1 MGADPVSGQTLA
13 QQARQLLPPPGG
25 WRAWGRDI
33 FYLLAGSLLSA
44 VAVNIFY
51 VPVRLT
57 MGGVSG
63 IVSIIFQLTGQGEF
77 LPFGVLFGLLNI
89 PLLLLGWRVIH
100 LRFVWRSLVGTLAYS
115 AMIDLTAPAM
125 TTFFNTYLNR
135 PLSNGAPDPLIF
147 CLVGGVVY
155 GVGLGLVFR
164 GGYTTGGTDILAM
177 VIQKKVAFCSIG
189 QFLLVLDAL
198 IVLASAVA
206 YRNQPEPGFL
216 LALYSFIA
224 MYVTSK
230 SIDVLLEGFDYCR
243 TCTIISSKS
252 DQIASRIIEQLERGV
267 TGLKGRGMY
276 TGTEK
281 NVLLCVLSRRQV
293 PAVKKLV
300 MDIDPDA
307 FVFVQEAR
315 EVVGEGFGKHTLNG

>member
-1 MGADPVSGQTLA
+1 MGADPVSVRKLA
-13 QQARQLLPPPGG
+13 QQVMHLLPPPGG
-25 WRAWGRDI
+25 WRDWGRDI
-33 FYLLAGSLLSA
+33 TYLLAGSLLSA

-57 MGGVSG
+57 MGGISG

-125 TTFFNTYLNR
+125 TEFFNTYLNR
-135 PLSNGAPDPLIF
+135 PRSNGARDPLSC

-177 VIQKKVAFCSIG
+177 VIQKKAAFLSIG

-198 IVLASAVA
+198 IVMASAIA

-224 MYVTSK
+224 MYITSK
-230 SIDVLLEGFDYCR
+230 SIDVLLEGFEYCR
-243 TCTIISSKS
+243 TCYIISEKS
-252 DQIASRIIEQLERGV
+252 DQIAARIIKELERGV
-267 TGLKGRGMY
+267 TGLRGQGMY
-276 TGTEK
+276 TGIDK
-281 NVLLCVLSRRQV
+281 KVLLCVLSRRQV
-293 PAVKKLV
+293 PAVKKIV
-300 MDIDPDA
+300 MDVDPAA

-315 EVVGEGFGKHTLNG
+315 EVLGEGFGKHTLLG